1 MLSFSQILT
10 LQTTSPSPGSPM
22 NFEQGPLWMLL
33 VLAVAVGGYGLWH
46 LLTREPKVESEE
58 APAPVVTT
66 TAVSPAAPAPAPTTE
81 PTTEPTTVQQLVATG
96 ESISLDV
103 AVSDNTI
110 TITTTT
116 DPTPATPSKKTR
128 TRKAKAT
135 PAPAPEPAPTTRKR
149 AGRPKKNSP
158 PAAPPPGD
166 DLTRIEGIG
175 PRIATILNDAGVSSY
190 AALAAA
196 TPENMTELLRAA
208 NLRAANPSTWPEQ
221 ATLAASA
228 QWTEL
233 EALQET
239 LKGGRRPAAE
249 PVAEAETTS

>member
-1 MLSFSQILT
+1 VS
-10 LQTTSPSPGSPM
+10 
-22 NFEQGPLWMLL
+22 
-33 VLAVAVGGYGLWH
+33 AA
-46 LLTREPKVESEE
+46 
-58 APAPVVTT
+58 APV
-66 TAVSPAAPAPAPTTE
+66 PA

-110 TITTTT
+110 TITAT
-116 DPTPATPSKKTR
+116 DPTPPAPSKKPR

-135 PAPAPEPAPTTRKR
+135 PAPAPEPTPTTRKR
-149 AGRPKKNSP
+149 AGRPKKNSQ

-196 TPENMTELLRAA
+196 TPENLTELLRAA